1 MTVQLPLDEVIITAK
16 QKLSGVSA
24 CLNDS
29 SAFRDAV
36 LEFDKW
42 LSEHK
47 EIILASNTRQPN
59 ERQEIEQLIHQLS
72 RLELQARYNITL
84 VENMHTYIHE
94 QLECIS
100 TPHPLQNQT
109 G

>member
-1 MTVQLPLDEVIITAK
+1 MTVQLPLDEVISTAK
-16 QKLSGVSA
+16 LKLSGVSA

-29 SAFRDAV
+29 SAFKGAV
-36 LEFDKW
+36 LEFDSW
-42 LSEHK
+42 LSEHR
-47 EIILASNTRQPN
+47 EIISASSTMQPN
-59 ERQEIEQLIHQLS
+59 QRHEIEQLIHQLS

-94 QLECIS
+94 QLEYIS

>member
-1 MTVQLPLDEVIITAK
+1 MTVQLPLDEVISTAK
-16 QKLSGVSA
+16 LKLSGVSA

-29 SAFRDAV
+29 SAFRVAV
-36 LEFDKW
+36 LDFDTW

-47 EIILASNTRQPN
+47 ESILASSTREPN
-59 ERQEIEQLIHQLS
+59 QRHEIEQLIHQLS